1 MRVARE
7 SQPVTGIADALEPFV
22 DAGEVAGIVALV
34 ARGDDAEVTVLG
46 DQAIGG
52 SPMREDSMFRVAS
65 AGKPVTAAAALA
77 LVADGRLTLD
87 QPVDD
92 LVPELAQRRVLR
104 EPSAALDDTVP
115 AIRPVTVRDLLRS
128 TSGLGFSSDFTAP
141 ISAALFE
148 RLNQGPPRPQDF
160 ASPDE
165 WIARVGELP
174 LIHQPGEGF
183 TYNTAY
189 DILTVLIARA
199 SGRSFDDYLAERILE
214 PLGMLDTGFS
224 FQPGEAARTTT
235 AYRRADEGGLVV
247 VDEPDGQFARPP
259 VFASGAGGY
268 VSTAADLLRF
278 LRMLLAGGGDVLPGR
293 WVAEMMTDQLSPA
306 IRATDSVFLDGQSW
320 GYGGGVD
327 IEQRELWHVIGRY
340 GWVGGTGT
348 CAHVVPSDGS
358 ISILL
363 TQTEVGGAGGAL
375 VLEAFWAAAAA
386 HHGHDH

>member
-1 MRVARE
+1 MCVTRE
-7 SQPVTGIADALEPFV
+7 SQAVTAIADALEPFV
-22 DAGEVAGIVALV
+22 DAGEVAGLVALV
-34 ARGDDAEVTVLG
+34 ARGGDVEVTVLG
-46 DQAIGG
+46 DRAMGG

-77 LVADGRLTLD
+77 LVADGRLTLA

-92 LVPELAQRRVLR
+92 LLPELAQRRVLR
-104 EPSAALDDTVP
+104 EPSAALVDTVP
-115 AIRPVTVRDLLRS
+115 AVRPVTVRDLLRS

-160 ASPDE
+160 APPDE

-199 SGRSFDDYLAERILE
+199 SGRSFDDYLAQRILE

-224 FQPGEAARTTT
+224 FPPGEAARTTT

-268 VSTAADLLRF
+268 VSTAADLLCF

-348 CAHVVPSDGS
+348 CAYVVPSDGS

-375 VLEAFWAAAAA
+375 VLEAFWAAAAV
-386 HHGHDH
+386 HHGHDR